1 MQHTVKH
8 LSFVVA
14 LLYLV
19 SRPHAVSRDSVQ
31 EPRS

>member
-19 SRPHAVSRDSVQ
+19 SRPHAASPDSGTESRS
-31 EPRS
+31 